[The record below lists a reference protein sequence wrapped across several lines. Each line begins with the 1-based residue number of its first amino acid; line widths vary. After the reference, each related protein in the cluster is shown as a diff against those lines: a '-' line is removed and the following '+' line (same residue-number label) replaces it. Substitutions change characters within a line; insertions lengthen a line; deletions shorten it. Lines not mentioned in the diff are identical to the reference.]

1 MGNGDQT
8 LEMWSAGALLKTVVH
23 VRHTVVCLYVSWNIH
38 SKLSMTFWK
47 HKNNILV
54 SALVYHPLSDEESVQ
69 LGDLVWLHELL

>member
-1 MGNGDQT
+1 MENGDHT

-23 VRHTVVCLYVSWNIH
+23 VRHTVVGLYVSWNIH

-54 SALVYHPLSDEESVQ
+54 SALVYHPLSNEESIQ